1 MRAGKG
7 KGGTAGWPA
16 AVGISLQLDW
26 LAPSAARGFDADTG
40 VNHSYA
46 FFELDTIQS
55 SGLGSSH
62 KLHVGD
68 NTWFAGLMFE
78 F

>member
-1 MRAGKG
+1 MGLALRLDFLD
-7 KGGTAGWPA
+7 PA
-16 AVGISLQLDW
+16 
-26 LAPSAARGFDADTG
+26 AARGFDADAG

-46 FFELDTIQS
+46 FFELDTIRS
-55 SGLGSSH
+55 SGLGS
-62 KLHVGD
+62 KNALHVGD